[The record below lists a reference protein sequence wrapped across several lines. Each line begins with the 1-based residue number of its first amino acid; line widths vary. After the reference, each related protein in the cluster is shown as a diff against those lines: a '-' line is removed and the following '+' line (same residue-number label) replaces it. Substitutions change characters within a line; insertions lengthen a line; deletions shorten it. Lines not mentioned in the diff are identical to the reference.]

1 MPQYRTV
8 EDKFWIVL
16 AVATLWMLA
25 SVYLSQP
32 WLQDLS
38 AQIGSLAAVSLIALI
53 AIIPGFMNAFVVTA
67 MLLDK
72 RPQRRHLSAYPA
84 VTVLIPAYNEQESIR
99 ETVQSV
105 LTQDYPGTLTILVI
119 NDGSSDHTVQ
129 EVRRMLPDDSRLRLI
144 DLPHNGGKS
153 AALNEGLAQSDTEV
167 IVSVDADCWIR
178 ADGVRHLVERFLS
191 DPPNTAA
198 VAGSILIRNSR
209 QNWLT
214 KAQEWDYFLGIA
226 AVKRIQSLFQG
237 TLVAQGA
244 FSLYRKT
251 AIVSVG
257 GWPKTV
263 GEDIVLTWR
272 LLGHGHR
279 VGHASDAC
287 AFTNC
292 PDTLWKFVRQRQRW
306 SRGLIEAFKDSPGLI
321 FKSRWS
327 TIFIVWNALFP
338 LMDLA
343 YTFGFIPGL
352 ILACFGKFWIVGPMT
367 LALIPPGLLL
377 NRVMYKA
384 MADMFERE
392 HLSIRKNYGGFVTY
406 TLAYSLILQP
416 ACVYGYFSEVIGLR
430 KNWGTK

>member
-1 MPQYRTV
+1 MHHYRTIRK
-8 EDKFWIVL
+8 KFWIVMT
-16 AVATLWMLA
+16 VAALWMAL
-25 SVYLSQP
+25 SIFLSQP
-32 WLQDLS
+32 WWHDLS
-38 AQIGSLAAVSLIALI
+38 AEIGTVAATSLIALI

-67 MLLDK
+67 MLLDE
-72 RPQRRHLSAYPA
+72 RPPRRKPDQYPA
-84 VTVLIPAYNEQESIR
+84 VTVLIPAYNEQDSIR

-105 LTQDYPGTLTILVI
+105 LDQDYPGELNILLI
-119 NDGSSDHTVQ
+119 NDGSSDGTVS
-129 EVRRMLPDDSRLRLI
+129 EIRGMLASHPRLQLL
-144 DLPHNGGKS
+144 DLAHNGGKS
-153 AALNEGLAQSDTEV
+153 AALNEGLALAKTQL
-167 IVSVDADCWIR
+167 IISVDADCWIR
-178 ADGVRHLVERFLS
+178 ADGVRHLVERYLG

-244 FSLYRKT
+244 FSLYDRA
-251 AIVSVG
+251 AIEKVG

-272 LLGHGHR
+272 LLGHGCR
-279 VGHASDAC
+279 IGHASDAC

-292 PDTLWKFVRQRQRW
+292 PDTVGKFVRQRQRW

-327 TIFIVWNALFP
+327 TVFIVWNALFP
-338 LMDLA
+338 LMDIA

-352 ILACFGKFWIVGPMT
+352 VLACFGKFWIVGPMT

-384 MADMFERE
+384 MADMFAHE
-392 HLSIRKNYGGFVTY
+392 HLVIRKNYGGFVTY
-406 TLAYSLILQP
+406 ALAYSLILQP
-416 ACVYGYFSEVIGLR
+416 ACVYGYFSELFGLR
-430 KNWGTK
+430 KTWGTK